1 MTLFHRDTTSS
12 QTDCPKPLSRKKL
25 RQLRWHHP
33 ASTSGGGWL
42 EKLLSRKR
50 GKAHRSGAKRET
62 RTKVLAQGQL
72 ADGTEY
78 TLTKQVPLTLFDRMK
93 ATLKVAL
100 GKFQRAQ
107 KRGGKA

>member
-1 MTLFHRDTTSS
+1 MTLFHVDQTET

-33 ASTSGGGWL
+33 ASTSGGWL
-42 EKLLSRKR
+42 EQLLGRRR
-50 GKAHRSGAKRET
+50 GKAYRSRVRHET
-62 RTKVLAQGQL
+62 RTKVLAQGKL
-72 ADGTEY
+72 EDGAEY
-78 TLTKQVPLTLFDRMK
+78 KLQQQVPVTLFDRMK

-107 KRGGKA
+107 KRGGQA

>member
-33 ASTSGGGWL
+33 ASTSGGWL
-42 EKLLSRKR
+42 EKLLNRKR
-50 GKAHRSGAKRET
+50 GKAHRSGARKQHIE
-62 RTKVLAQGQL
+62 AQGVL
-72 ADGTEY
+72 ADGTKY